1 MQQSQMI
8 GRAKACQFNKP
19 SGQRIAHW
27 PPPCSLKVFF
37 MSAITPVK
45 SLVAT
50 AKSETKAVTPQQAF
64 DQLQAGT
71 ATLID
76 IRDIRE
82 LQREGEIDGAFHA
95 PRGMLEFWADPQS
108 PYHKEVFAQSGNL
121 ILFCASSWRS
131 ALAAKTL
138 QDMGMT
144 NIFDMDG
151 GFNGWKSAG
160 LPIETA

>member
-1 MQQSQMI
+1 MTSVT
-8 GRAKACQFNKP
+8 P
-19 SGQRIAHW
+19 
-27 PPPCSLKVFF
+27 
-37 MSAITPVK
+37 AITSVK

-50 AKSETKAVTPQQAF
+50 AKSETSAVSPQQAF
-64 DQLQAGT
+64 DRQQTGT
-71 ATLID
+71 AVLID

-82 LQREGEIDGAFHA
+82 LEREGRIDGAFHA

-108 PYHKEVFAQSGNL
+108 PYHKDIFAQPHDL

-144 NIFDMDG
+144 NVYDMDG
-151 GFNGWKSAG
+151 GFTAWKAAG
-160 LPIETA
+160 LALTDHPQAK

>member
-1 MQQSQMI
+1 
-8 GRAKACQFNKP
+8 
-19 SGQRIAHW
+19 
-27 PPPCSLKVFF
+27 
-37 MSAITPVK
+37 MSTIIPVK
-45 SLVAT
+45 SLVAI
-50 AKSETKAVTPQQAF
+50 AKSETKAVSPQQAF
-64 DQLQAGT
+64 DRSQAGT
-71 ATLID
+71 AILID

-82 LQREGEIDGAFHA
+82 LQREGRIGAAFHA

-108 PYHKEVFAQSGNL
+108 PYHKDVFARSDNL

-144 NIFDMDG
+144 NIFDMEG

-160 LPIETA
+160 LPIETS

>member
-1 MQQSQMI
+1 
-8 GRAKACQFNKP
+8 
-19 SGQRIAHW
+19 
-27 PPPCSLKVFF
+27 
-37 MSAITPVK
+37 MSKIIPVK
-45 SLVAT
+45 SLVAI
-50 AKSETKAVTPQQAF
+50 AKSETKTVSPQQAF
-64 DQLQAGT
+64 DQSQAGT
-71 ATLID
+71 AILID

-82 LQREGEIDGAFHA
+82 LQRKGRINAAFHA

-108 PYHKEVFAQSGNL
+108 PYHKDVFARSGNL

-144 NIFDMDG
+144 NIFDMEG

-160 LPIETA
+160 LPIETT

>member
-1 MQQSQMI
+1 
-8 GRAKACQFNKP
+8 
-19 SGQRIAHW
+19 
-27 PPPCSLKVFF
+27 
-37 MSAITPVK
+37 MSTIIPVK
-45 SLVAT
+45 SLVAR
-50 AKSETKAVTPQQAF
+50 AKSETSAVTPQLAF

-71 ATLID
+71 AILID

-82 LQREGEIDGAFHA
+82 LQREGQIDGAFHA

-108 PYHKEVFAQSGNL
+108 PYHKEVFAQAGNL

-144 NIFDMDG
+144 NVFDMEG

-160 LPIETA
+160 LPIDTA

>member
-1 MQQSQMI
+1 
-8 GRAKACQFNKP
+8 
-19 SGQRIAHW
+19 
-27 PPPCSLKVFF
+27 
-37 MSAITPVK
+37 MSTITPVK
-45 SLVAT
+45 SLVAK

-64 DQLQAGT
+64 DQLRART
-71 ATLID
+71 AILID

-82 LQREGEIDGAFHA
+82 LQREGQIDGAFHA

-108 PYHKEVFAQSGNL
+108 PYHKEVFAQAGNL

-138 QDMGMT
+138 QDMGLT
-144 NIFDMDG
+144 NIFDMES

-160 LPIETA
+160 LPIETTKLKEFTT

>member
-1 MQQSQMI
+1 
-8 GRAKACQFNKP
+8 
-19 SGQRIAHW
+19 
-27 PPPCSLKVFF
+27 
-37 MSAITPVK
+37 MSSITPVK

-50 AKSETKAVTPQQAF
+50 AKSETKALTPQQAF
-64 DQLQAGT
+64 DQFQAGT

-82 LQREGEIDGAFHA
+82 LQREGRIDGAFHA

-108 PYHKEVFAQSGNL
+108 PYHKDVFAQPGNL

-144 NIFDMDG
+144 NIFDMEG
-151 GFNGWKSAG
+151 GFNDWRSAG

>member
-1 MQQSQMI
+1 
-8 GRAKACQFNKP
+8 
-19 SGQRIAHW
+19 
-27 PPPCSLKVFF
+27 
-37 MSAITPVK
+37 MSTITPVK
-45 SLVAT
+45 SLVAK

-64 DQLQAGT
+64 DQFQAG
-71 ATLID
+71 AAILID

-82 LQREGEIDGAFHA
+82 LQREGRIHGAFHA

-108 PYHKEVFAQSGNL
+108 PYHKDVFAQAGNL

>member
-1 MQQSQMI
+1 
-8 GRAKACQFNKP
+8 
-19 SGQRIAHW
+19 
-27 PPPCSLKVFF
+27 

-45 SLVAT
+45 SLVAK

-64 DQLQAGT
+64 DQFQAG
-71 ATLID
+71 AAILID

-82 LQREGEIDGAFHA
+82 LQREGRIHGAFHA

-108 PYHKEVFAQSGNL
+108 PYHKDVFAQAGNL

>member
-1 MQQSQMI
+1 
-8 GRAKACQFNKP
+8 
-19 SGQRIAHW
+19 
-27 PPPCSLKVFF
+27 

-64 DQLQAGT
+64 DQLKAGT

-82 LQREGEIDGAFHA
+82 LQREGRIDGAFHA

-108 PYHKEVFAQSGNL
+108 PYHKDVFAQSGNL

-138 QDMGMT
+138 QDMSMT
-144 NIFDMDG
+144 DIFDMED

>member
-1 MQQSQMI
+1 
-8 GRAKACQFNKP
+8 
-19 SGQRIAHW
+19 
-27 PPPCSLKVFF
+27 
-37 MSAITPVK
+37 MSIITPVNA
-45 SLVAT
+45 LVAK

-64 DQLQAGT
+64 DQAEAGT
-71 ATLID
+71 AILID

-82 LQREGEIDGAFHA
+82 LQREGRIDGAFHA

-108 PYHKEVFAQSGNL
+108 PYHKDVFAQSGNL

-151 GFNGWKSAG
+151 GFHAWKSAG